1 MFPEAVTGKFP
12 RFPAPFPGYAL
23 KSADFGQNLQN
34 SGLRLK
40 KFAAKFPAAGNC
52 TDGGRAQKG
61 TLGLCGRGQSTI
73 EE

>member
-12 RFPAPFPGYAL
+12 GFPAPFPAYEP
-23 KSADFGQNLQN
+23 KSADSGQNLQN

-52 TDGGRAQKG
+52 IDGGRAQKG
-61 TLGLCGRGQSTI
+61 RLGLCGRGQFTI